1 MLWQNKKNNDK
12 KRAAAS
18 SHKENRKNDTQRTA
32 NAIKT
37 LSMGVIKSSFM
48 STATIESFKIISYDI
63 EFLEDQ
69 MKTFS
74 ASLEEMEGNLKGM
87 AGNISKVTEDFE
99 SFNNNVNDI
108 SDKISQRNEQMEGR
122 KSEIKEFVENIKDL
136 TKVSEHINK
145 TTDNISEIA
154 NQTNLLALNAAI
166 EAARVGEK
174 GKGFAVVADEIKK
187 LATKTDNL
195 TSSIQTILREFNDKL
210 DSTSAK
216 VSSVYEFL
224 ETLSEDFNE
233 FANIFIN
240 IKAESNEIGESLNE
254 NNLAINEH
262 ADVID
267 DLTRRIVDIYELLS
281 RIIKIVETLQDA
293 NNKVEQ
299 LIKI

>member
-1 MLWQNKKNNDK
+1 MFWKSKDSDK
-12 KRAAAS
+12 SEVVRKPTPVKSSPDLKR
-18 SHKENRKNDTQRTA
+18 E
-32 NAIKT
+32 NAIKM
-37 LSMGVIKSSFM
+37 LSMGVIKNSFM

-87 AGNISKVTEDFE
+87 AGNISKVNGDFE
-99 SFNNNVNDI
+99 SFNNNINDI
-108 SDKISQRNEQMEGR
+108 STKISQRNEQIDSR
-122 KSEIKEFVENIKDL
+122 KSEIREFVNSIKELTEISENI
-136 TKVSEHINK
+136 NK
-145 TTDNISEIA
+145 STDNISEIA

-195 TSSIQTILREFNDKL
+195 TSNIQAILRDFNTKL
-210 DSTSAK
+210 DYTADK
-216 VSSVYEFL
+216 VGSVYEFL
-224 ETLSEDFNE
+224 EALSDDFKE
-233 FANIFIN
+233 FANIFVDIN
-240 IKAESNEIGESLNE
+240 ADSNEIAESLNE
-254 NNLAINEH
+254 NSLAINEH

-281 RIIKIVETLQDA
+281 RIIKVVETLQNA
-293 NNKVEQ
+293 NKKIDQ
-299 LIKI
+299 LVKI

>member
-1 MLWQNKKNNDK
+1 MFWKN
-12 KRAAAS
+12 
-18 SHKENRKNDTQRTA
+18 KENRDSTIKKQPVSAKSSDSKRE
-32 NAIKT
+32 NAIRM
-37 LSMGVIKSSFM
+37 LSMGVIKNSFM

-87 AGNISKVTEDFE
+87 AGNISKVNNDFE
-99 SFNNNVNDI
+99 SFNSNINDI
-108 SDKISQRNEQMEGR
+108 SNKISERNEQIEGR
-122 KSEIKEFVENIKDL
+122 KSEIREFVENIKEL
-136 TKVSEHINK
+136 TKISEDINK
-145 TTDNISEIA
+145 STDNISEIA

-195 TSSIQTILREFNDKL
+195 TNNIQSILRDFNAKL
-210 DSTSAK
+210 DYTADK
-216 VSSVYEFL
+216 VGSVYEFL
-224 ETLSEDFNE
+224 EALSDDFKE
-233 FANIFIN
+233 FANIFVDIN
-240 IKAESNEIGESLNE
+240 TDSNEIGESLNE
-254 NNLAINEH
+254 NSLAINEH

-281 RIIKIVETLQDA
+281 RIIKVVETLQNA
-293 NNKVEQ
+293 NVKIDQ
-299 LIKI
+299 LVKI

>member
-1 MLWQNKKNNDK
+1 MFWKNKNTSKIENKKQTVYVSNSDS
-12 KRAAAS
+12 KR
-18 SHKENRKNDTQRTA
+18 E
-32 NAIKT
+32 NAIKM
-37 LSMGVIKSSFM
+37 LSMGVIKNSFM
-48 STATIESFKIISYDI
+48 STATTESFKIISYDI

-87 AGNISKVTEDFE
+87 ASNVSKVNSDFE
-99 SFNNNVNDI
+99 SFNNNINDI
-108 SDKISQRNEQMEGR
+108 SNKISERNEQVEGR
-122 KSEIKEFVENIKDL
+122 KSEIKEFVENIKEL
-136 TKVSEHINK
+136 ISISENINK
-145 TTDNISEIA
+145 STDNISEIA

-195 TSSIQTILREFNDKL
+195 TSNIQAILRDFNEKL
-210 DSTSAK
+210 NYTADRVGSI
-216 VSSVYEFL
+216 YEFL
-224 ETLSEDFNE
+224 EGLSNDFNE
-233 FANIFIN
+233 FANIFVDIN
-240 IKAESNEIGESLNE
+240 EDSNEIAESLNE
-254 NNLAINEH
+254 NSLAINEH

-293 NNKVEQ
+293 NVKIEQ
-299 LIKI
+299 LVKI

>member
-1 MLWQNKKNNDK
+1 MLWKKKDIEEVQTK
-12 KRAAAS
+12 AAKPAPTPIS
-18 SHKENRKNDTQRTA
+18 GNQRTA

-87 AGNISKVTEDFE
+87 AGNISKVNTDFD
-99 SFNNNVNDI
+99 SFNNNI
-108 SDKISQRNEQMEGR
+108 SNISNKVSERNEQIENR
-122 KSEIKEFVENIKDL
+122 KSDIKEFVENIKELAKISQD
-136 TKVSEHINK
+136 INK
-145 TTDNISEIA
+145 STGNISEIA

-195 TSSIQTILREFNDKL
+195 TGSIQDILYDFNTKL
-210 DSTSAK
+210 DATAQK
-216 VSSVYEFL
+216 VEDVYSFL
-224 ETLSEDFNE
+224 ETLSNDFNE
-233 FANIFIN
+233 FTNIFIDIN
-240 IKAESNEIGESLNE
+240 KDSNDIAESLNE
-254 NNLAINEH
+254 NSLAINEH

-267 DLTRRIVDIYELLS
+267 DLTKRIVNIYELLS
-281 RIIKIVETLQDA
+281 RIIKIVNTLQDA
-293 NNKVEQ
+293 NVKIEQ

>member
-1 MLWQNKKNNDK
+1 MIMFWNSKPKTEIKGHSRSIAVQSNTKM
-12 KRAAAS
+12 
-18 SHKENRKNDTQRTA
+18 E
-32 NAIKT
+32 NAIKM
-37 LSMGVIKSSFM
+37 LSKGVIKNSFM
-48 STATIESFKIISYDI
+48 STATIESFKIIAYDI

-87 AGNISKVTEDFE
+87 AGNISRVNSDFE

-108 SDKISQRNEQMEGR
+108 SNKISERSEQIEGR
-122 KSEIKEFVENIKDL
+122 KSQIREFVDNIKEL
-136 TKVSEHINK
+136 TKISEDINK
-145 TTDNISEIA
+145 STDNISEIA

-195 TSSIQTILREFNDKL
+195 TNNIQSILRVFNQKL
-210 DSTSAK
+210 DYTADK
-216 VSSVYEFL
+216 VGSVYEFL
-224 ETLSEDFNE
+224 EDLSNDFNE

-240 IKAESNEIGESLNE
+240 INTDSNEIAESLNE

-262 ADVID
+262 AEVID
-267 DLTRRIVDIYELLS
+267 DLTRRIIDIYELLS

-293 NNKVEQ
+293 NVKIEQ
-299 LIKI
+299 LVKI